1 MLLLWVK
8 HFLYLYEGKVLTLVY
23 FVLIITI
30 IKGELFELIMLGDVK
45 ESNLYNQ
52 SQIKL
57 VYIT

>member
-8 HFLYLYEGKVLTLVY
+8 HFLYVLTLVY

-30 IKGELFELIMLGDVK
+30 IKRELFELIMLGDVK